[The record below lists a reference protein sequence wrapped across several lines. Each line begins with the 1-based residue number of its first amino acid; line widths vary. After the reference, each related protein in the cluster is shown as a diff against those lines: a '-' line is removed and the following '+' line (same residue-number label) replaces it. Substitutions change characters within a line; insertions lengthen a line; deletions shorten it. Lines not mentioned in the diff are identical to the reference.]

1 MATELWLPSLYSFAW
16 PAAPWHSEEHRNK
29 LQPRRHA
36 SRSPSLWPDHHREIP
51 SASSE
56 EFLESLNYTQKV
68 NKMAPIQRA
77 NKGAPIQ
84 EKQKIT
90 DGITEKSG

>member
-1 MATELWLPSLYSFAW
+1 VFTPV
-16 PAAPWHSEEHRNK
+16 SE
-29 LQPRRHA
+29 QA
-36 SRSPSLWPDHHREIP
+36 SGRQQGRQIQVKEQIP

>member
-29 LQPRRHA
+29 LQPRRRA

-51 SASSE
+51 SASSAIQAHSSQQ
-56 EFLESLNYTQKV
+56 LLLQC
-68 NKMAPIQRA
+68 MAV
-77 NKGAPIQ
+77 
-84 EKQKIT
+84 
-90 DGITEKSG
+90 